1 MHDDD
6 SARMVVLAKRGWLG
20 AKTCKLDERGLGRLH
35 MLGRPFGSSNAF
47 RRSLSFVPYVCSAA
61 NSFFY
66 ENIRDSTLYQHSH
79 MMNQDVRIKNSLEFH
94 RRALNDKV
102 RCEKKKKEKV

>member
-35 MLGRPFGSSNAF
+35 MLGRTFSIIKCISKESSVPEGILF
-47 RRSLSFVPYVCSAA
+47 VRRPIHLM
-61 NSFFY
+61 
-66 ENIRDSTLYQHSH
+66 ETLE
-79 MMNQDVRIKNSLEFH
+79 IL
-94 RRALNDKV
+94 
-102 RCEKKKKEKV
+102 RCINVHT